1 MAKFLAEIRYILLYL
16 VSLLP
21 LRVHYFC
28 SDIASFVL
36 EHIVRYRF
44 NTITVNIA
52 RSFPELKYKEIRR
65 IVHRYYRFMSDV
77 LFETIWD
84 LAHSNAAVCR
94 VSSAE
99 NAEVVD
105 SLLARNNKVLIVM
118 GHLGNW
124 ELVSGMCGLNSH
136 RTPDSFS
143 SYPMYMVYKK
153 AKSKISDIVFRK
165 IRMHE
170 YGKFHTKG
178 EMIESHQVIRK
189 ILRDREE
196 KATFIMIADQ
206 NALGDNNLVVNFLNQ
221 PTEMLQ
227 GPEFVAVKMG
237 MAVVYLGMDRVSR
250 GKYSIR
256 FTKITEDGSKE
267 ESGFITK
274 KYAELLEGDIRKN
287 KVIWLWSHRRWKKTI
302 STCEASKLNLK

>member
-1 MAKFLAEIRYILLYL
+1 MIKFLAEIRYILLYL
-16 VSLLP
+16 ISLLP
-21 LRVHYFC
+21 LRVHYFF
-28 SDIASFVL
+28 SDITSFIL

-52 RSFPELKYKEIRR
+52 RSFPELKYKEIRE
-65 IVHRYYRFMSDV
+65 IVHKYYSFMSDV
-77 LFETIWD
+77 LFENIWN
-84 LAHSNAAVCR
+84 LAHSNAAVCK
-94 VSSAE
+94 VSKAE
-99 NAEVVD
+99 NPEVVD
-105 SLLARNNKVLIVM
+105 LLLAKKNKVLIVM

-124 ELVSGMCGLNSH
+124 ELISGMCGLNSH

-170 YGKFHTKG
+170 YCKFQSKG
-178 EMIESHQVIRK
+178 EVIESHQVVRR
-189 ILRDREE
+189 ILGDREE

-221 PTEMLQ
+221 PTEMLR
-227 GPEFVAVKMG
+227 GPEFVAVKTG
-237 MAVVYLGMDRVSR
+237 MAVVYLGMNRVSR

-256 FTKITEDGSKE
+256 FTIITQDGSKE
-267 ESGFITK
+267 KSGFITK
-274 KYAELLEGDIRKN
+274 KYAELLEGDIRNN
-287 KVIWLWSHRRWKKTI
+287 KVIWLWSHRRWKKTV
-302 STCEASKLNLK
+302 AAGL

>member
-1 MAKFLAEIRYILLYL
+1 MVKFLAEIRYILLYL
-16 VSLLP
+16 ISLLP
-21 LRVHYFC
+21 LRVHYFF
-28 SDIASFVL
+28 SDITSFVL
-36 EHIVRYRF
+36 EHIMRYRF

-52 RSFPELKYKEIRR
+52 RSFPELKYKEIRKV
-65 IVHRYYRFMSDV
+65 VHSYYRFMSDV

-84 LAHSNAAVCR
+84 LAHSDVAICSVAHV
-94 VSSAE
+94 E
-99 NAEVVD
+99 NPEVVD
-105 SLLARNNKVLIVM
+105 ALLAKHNKVLIVM

-136 RTPDSFS
+136 RAPDSFS
-143 SYPMYMVYKK
+143 SYPIYTVYKK
-153 AKSKISDIVFRK
+153 ANSKISDIVFHR

-170 YGKFHTKG
+170 YGKFQTKG
-178 EMIESHQVIRK
+178 EIVESHQVIRR

-227 GPEFVAVKMG
+227 GPEFVAVKTG
-237 MAVVYLGMDRVSR
+237 MAVVYLGMNRVSR

-256 FTKITEDGSKE
+256 FTTITQNGSKE
-267 ESGFITK
+267 NLGFITK
-274 KYAELLEGDIRKN
+274 KYAELLEEDIRNN
-287 KVIWLWSHRRWKKTI
+287 KVIWLWSHRRWKKTVD
-302 STCEASKLNLK
+302 TGL

>member
-16 VSLLP
+16 ISLLP
-21 LRVHYFC
+21 LRVHYFF
-28 SDIASFVL
+28 SDIVSFIL

-44 NTITVNIA
+44 NTITVNLA
-52 RSFPELKYKEIRR
+52 RSFPELKYKEIRE

-77 LFETIWD
+77 LFENIWN
-84 LAHSNAAVCR
+84 LAHSDAAVCK
-94 VSSAE
+94 VSAAE
-99 NAEVVD
+99 NPELVD
-105 SLLARNNKVLIVM
+105 SLLAKKNKVLIVM

-143 SYPMYMVYKK
+143 SYPMYMVYKR

-170 YGKFHTKG
+170 YDKFQSKG
-178 EMIESHQVIRK
+178 EVLESHQVIRR
-189 ILRDREE
+189 ILGDREE

-221 PTEMLQ
+221 PTEMLR
-227 GPEFVAVKMG
+227 GPEFVAVKTG
-237 MAVVYLGMDRVSR
+237 MAVVYLGMNRVSR

-256 FTKITEDGSKE
+256 FTTITPDGSKE
-267 ESGFITK
+267 KSGFITK
-274 KYAELLEGDIRKN
+274 KYAELLEGDIRNN
-287 KVIWLWSHRRWKKTI
+287 KVIWLWSHRRWKKTV
-302 STCEASKLNLK
+302 AAGL